1 MAISPK
7 RIRTSERP
15 TTAPSEFTIFEV
27 GGDEYI
33 FCPVRERAYKVN
45 SAPEEKVRQWWLYQ
59 LKEAYGYSFSQMDV
73 EVRVT
78 VGSTEAK
85 KKADIVVYQD
95 SKRAT
100 PRIFVEVKK
109 PQRLDGVEQL
119 KVYMN
124 ATGCRLGLWSNGIPP
139 HVYLMRV
146 EPKEGEEQANWRE
159 LRNIPART
167 ETLADV
173 DTPITRKEL
182 EPIQD
187 FLSILREC
195 EDYIKAHEG
204 TSPFDEIFKLVFTKL
219 YDERANLKNDDSPA
233 TFRVGVFQAPEEVRD
248 KIGKLFAKAKERWNG
263 VFKPGEDIGLSDES
277 LAFCVSALQKT
288 YLLKSDADV
297 LGAAFEVMIN
307 PGMKGDKGQYFTPRH
322 VIEMCVDIL
331 SPRDGETFFDPAC
344 GSGGFLI
351 SAMDHVFARIDAE
364 RDDPNEILENKKDYA
379 SENVYGIDYDHLIAK
394 VAKAYMLIWGDGR
407 SNIAVCDALN
417 QDHWGSETLAKF
429 TLGEGKHRQLRQFNI
444 IATNPPF
451 AGDIAADDTLSKYEL
466 AYKQSKGGGRKRVNK
481 LGKEKL
487 FLERCLRM
495 LRPYGRMAIVLPR
508 GVLKNYNDEYV
519 RRFVLRE
526 ARVLAAIGLSGDM
539 FKPFTNTKTC
549 VLVLQKRAAPL
560 EDMAETVNDPN
571 IVFAVTKRPGKD
583 KSGRLVRDDNG
594 DVRSDLPEVT
604 KFVKSNITFAKP
616 T

>member
-248 KIGKLFAKAKERWNG
+248 KIGQLFAKAKERWNG

-364 RDDPNEILENKKDYA
+364 RDDPD
-379 SENVYGIDYDHLIAK
+379 
-394 VAKAYMLIWGDGR
+394 
-407 SNIAVCDALN
+407 
-417 QDHWGSETLAKF
+417 
-429 TLGEGKHRQLRQFNI
+429 
-444 IATNPPF
+444 
-451 AGDIAADDTLSKYEL
+451 
-466 AYKQSKGGGRKRVNK
+466 
-481 LGKEKL
+481 
-487 FLERCLRM
+487 
-495 LRPYGRMAIVLPR
+495 
-508 GVLKNYNDEYV
+508 
-519 RRFVLRE
+519 
-526 ARVLAAIGLSGDM
+526 
-539 FKPFTNTKTC
+539 
-549 VLVLQKRAAPL
+549 
-560 EDMAETVNDPN
+560 
-571 IVFAVTKRPGKD
+571 
-583 KSGRLVRDDNG
+583 
-594 DVRSDLPEVT
+594 
-604 KFVKSNITFAKP
+604 
-616 T
+616 